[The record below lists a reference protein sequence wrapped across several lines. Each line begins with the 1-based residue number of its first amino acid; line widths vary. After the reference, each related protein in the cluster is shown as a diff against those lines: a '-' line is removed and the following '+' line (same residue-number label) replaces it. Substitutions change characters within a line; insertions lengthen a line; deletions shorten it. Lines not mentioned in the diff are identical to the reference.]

1 MENVGVIHIPHI
13 EDGLVESSN
22 SSRKEIN
29 VRRTGTRAKNY
40 KKLKHKNETSKS
52 TRDFSLFRV
61 EGTNALSVKMTT
73 QTTIKSSSELGDST
87 NSVHSK
93 TQIQPSATTT
103 EASRWERENNED
115 TETTLEP
122 ALAYDD
128 NYYQETLA
136 SQFRDGPFVGGVA
149 LSEPSY
155 NFSGL
160 QITSLNE
167 TPRVWSSHQEFI
179 AQVGLKLY
187 MFIPAVVL
195 GVLLAVFLWSLAML
209 ALRTFGLIKSKLL
222 SDKSSDLEM
231 SPSHAS
237 PPSKPSHHSVEIS
250 QKVSYTAPEC
260 SPGLPAPPGPA
271 GPAGPA
277 GRLANSSF
285 TSQLSS
291 SHSSPVSLSSG
302 IGVSERESESSDW
315 DCGERD
321 KNRQDKRQDQR
332 TR

>member
-128 NYYQETLA
+128 NYYQETLG
-136 SQFRDGPFVGGVA
+136 SQEFRDDDGTLVSGAWP
-149 LSEPSY
+149 EPSY

-160 QITSLNE
+160 QVE
-167 TPRVWSSHQEFI
+167 WQWYI
-179 AQVGLKLY
+179 AGQ
-187 MFIPAVVL
+187 ML
-195 GVLLAVFLWSLAML
+195 GF
-209 ALRTFGLIKSKLL
+209 
-222 SDKSSDLEM
+222 
-231 SPSHAS
+231 
-237 PPSKPSHHSVEIS
+237 
-250 QKVSYTAPEC
+250 Y
-260 SPGLPAPPGPA
+260 
-271 GPAGPA
+271 
-277 GRLANSSF
+277 
-285 TSQLSS
+285 
-291 SHSSPVSLSSG
+291 
-302 IGVSERESESSDW
+302 
-315 DCGERD
+315 
-321 KNRQDKRQDQR
+321 
-332 TR
+332 

>member
-1 MENVGVIHIPHI
+1 MQTNVSVVGNQSTSPLPCSWKCPSEVVRDSVCCFQSLCWQHHRSKSATDWLLMQLRSTWRSIIISWSVVQQDQQTISVSAMLGNMENVGVIHIPHI

-73 QTTIKSSSELGDST
+73 QTTIKSSSELADST
-87 NSVHSK
+87 NSIHSK

-136 SQFRDGPFVGGVA
+136 SQFRDGPLVGGVA

-160 QITSLNE
+160 QVEPAGDQMLSFYSFCLLVDNQFE
-167 TPRVWSSHQEFI
+167 WDPSCLEF
-179 AQVGLKLY
+179 
-187 MFIPAVVL
+187 
-195 GVLLAVFLWSLAML
+195 
-209 ALRTFGLIKSKLL
+209 
-222 SDKSSDLEM
+222 
-231 SPSHAS
+231 
-237 PPSKPSHHSVEIS
+237 
-250 QKVSYTAPEC
+250 
-260 SPGLPAPPGPA
+260 SPGIYSTG
-271 GPAGPA
+271 
-277 GRLANSSF
+277 
-285 TSQLSS
+285 T
-291 SHSSPVSLSSG
+291 
-302 IGVSERESESSDW
+302 
-315 DCGERD
+315 
-321 KNRQDKRQDQR
+321 
-332 TR
+332 